1 MTGQISTESALFEHL
16 RSRQFLFMIPRAV
29 SLQLMHPAISAG
41 ILEHSPSPG
50 YIWLHKRDSVPATVE
65 MAFTPNPE
73 QWVPD
78 RILLTHEKIKG
89 TDAEGRR
96 YHSLTPD
103 VFHFQHAAYVDTLM
117 ETVTRFRGP
126 MSPDER
132 AELYDR
138 CRRWYR
144 IYGISEVPVPATV
157 EEFDTY
163 FREATSELT
172 VTPALTRYR
181 SQLLRPRHWWPATVP
196 TGAIR
201 SFLHPVAARALG
213 VRVSATDRMV
223 ASAFT
228 SMAAL
233 R

>member
-1 MTGQISTESALFEHL
+1 MGSRTSTESALFEHL
-16 RSRQFLFMIPRAV
+16 RSRQFLCMIPRAV

-50 YIWLHKRDSVPATVE
+50 YIWLHKRDSVSATIE
-65 MAFTPNPE
+65 MAFAPNPE

-89 TDAEGRR
+89 TDAAGHR
-96 YHSLTPD
+96 YHSLTPE
-103 VFHFQHAAYVDTLM
+103 VFHFQHAAYVETLM

-132 AELYDR
+132 AALYDR

-144 IYGISEVPVPATV
+144 IYGISTVPVPETV

-163 FREATSELT
+163 FREVTSQLT
-172 VTPALTRYR
+172 TTPALTRYR
-181 SQLLRPRHWWPATVP
+181 SQVLRPRHWWPATVP

-201 SFLHPVAARALG
+201 AFLHPAAARALG
-213 VRVSATDRMV
+213 VRASAADRVV

-228 SMAAL
+228 SVAPL